1 MWNLGLGKYRTMV
14 ISIALFLLFD
24 LGVLVMNFFI
34 SSEISSDAANVNIV
48 GRQRM
53 LTQRMAKA
61 SLQIESRVIAGQS
74 YRDLMMELDRASAVY
89 DQTLMAYINGG
100 TVPGTGSGD
109 FVVKRID
116 DEKAQKML
124 ADAQEQWAPYRDA
137 IQAFVRSDAPT
148 LEQAMD
154 VARNSEVVNVWLLTL
169 MNDLTTRVEELA
181 ASKATVLRTVQLTGM
196 LLATINFLIIM
207 FHFIRHL
214 RRSDQALERAHR
226 ETDDILRTTQEGLFL
241 LDADGRVGSQQ
252 SRALA
257 GILGVQVPPG
267 SDFLD
272 VLRPLVTPKVFDT
285 AREYIDLLLRHEV
298 REKLVAGL
306 NPLDS
311 VEITVTRG
319 PGMVET
325 RFLQF
330 RFNRVMEG
338 EVVTHLLVTTNDISR
353 RVRLERDL
361 RESEVRAQG
370 QMSVL
375 LQILGVEPHL
385 LQDFLR
391 NASEGLNLINQQ
403 LELQP
408 APGEN
413 LLTKVNAIFRIAH
426 RIKGDAAAVGLE
438 SVAQSFHGL
447 EDMLSGMRER
457 GDLVGEDF
465 LPVAVRM
472 KALFS
477 EIETIHN
484 VLTRMAQMRGVVT
497 VEPARPK
504 TEPSAVANPIVRQW
518 ISYAKQLAERHGK
531 QVDLVYQGMDV
542 SDLHPVQRE
551 AVSSIVNQ
559 FVRNALVHGIERPE
573 DRKARGKAESGR
585 LAVYVANWGENGIE
599 VSFRDDG
606 QGIDQAKLRAAVV
619 RSGRMNEEEV
629 GTVDMR
635 RLVSFIFEPG
645 ISTRETADEDAGRGA
660 GLDAVRDLVRKLGGQ
675 IRIGMTTGEY
685 CHFRVQLPPV
695 HESLVSVPAIT
706 SQEAAA

>member
-1 MWNLGLGKYRTMV
+1 MLKLELGKYRTMV

-24 LGVLVMNFFI
+24 LSVLVMNFFI

-61 SLQIESRVIAGQS
+61 SLQIESRMIAGQP

-89 DQTLMAYINGG
+89 DQTLMAYLYGG
-100 TVPGTGSGD
+100 VVPGSGAGD
-109 FVVKRID
+109 FAVKRIS

-124 ADAQEQWAPYRDA
+124 TDAQEQWAPYRDS

-148 LEQAMD
+148 LDQAMD
-154 VARNSEVVNVWLLTL
+154 IARNSEVVNVWLLTL

-181 ASKATVLRTVQLTGM
+181 ASKATMLRTVQLTGM

-214 RRSDQALERAHR
+214 RRSDQALERAHK

-241 LDADGRVGSQQ
+241 LDPDGRVGSQQ

-257 GILGVQVPPG
+257 NILGVPVPPG
-267 SDFLD
+267 ADFLD

-285 AREYIDLLLRHEV
+285 AREYVDLLLRHEV
-298 REKLVAGL
+298 REKLVASL

-311 VEITVTRG
+311 VEISVSRG
-319 PGMVET
+319 PGMVEN

-338 EVVTHLLVTTNDISR
+338 DVVTHLLVTANDISR

-391 NASEGLNLINQQ
+391 TASEGLNLINQQ
-403 LELQP
+403 LETQP

-438 SVAQSFHGL
+438 SVVQSFHGL
-447 EDMLSGMRER
+447 EDMLSGLRER
-457 GDLVGEDF
+457 GELMGEDL

-484 VLTRMAQMRGVVT
+484 VLARMAQIRGVVT
-497 VEPARPK
+497 VEPARPT
-504 TEPSAVANPIVRQW
+504 TEPAAVANPIVRQW
-518 ISYAKQLAERHGK
+518 IGYAKQLAERHGK

-542 SDLHPVQRE
+542 SDLHPAQRE

-559 FVRNALVHGIERPE
+559 FVRNALVHGIELPE

-599 VSFRDDG
+599 LSFRDDG
-606 QGIDQAKLRAAVV
+606 QGIDPAKIRAAVV
-619 RSGRMNEEEV
+619 RSGRMSEEEARAA
-629 GTVDMR
+629 DMR

-645 ISTRETADEDAGRGA
+645 VSTRETADEDAGRGT

-695 HESLVSVPAIT
+695 REAVVAVPAIAP
-706 SQEAAA
+706 QEAAA

>member
-1 MWNLGLGKYRTMV
+1 MLKLELGKYRTMV

-61 SLQIESRVIAGQS
+61 SLQIESRMIAGQP
-74 YRDLMMELDRASAVY
+74 YRDLMMELDRSSEVY
-89 DQTLMAYINGG
+89 DQTLKAYLFGG
-100 TVPGTGSGD
+100 TVPGSGAGD
-109 FVVKRID
+109 FQVKRISD
-116 DEKAQKML
+116 DKAQKML
-124 ADAQEQWAPYRDA
+124 TDAQEQWAPYRDS
-137 IQAFVRSDAPT
+137 IQSFVRSEAPT
-148 LEQAMD
+148 LDQAID
-154 VARNSEVVNVWLLTL
+154 IARSSEVVNVWLLTL

-181 ASKATVLRTVQLTGM
+181 AAKATTLRTVQLTGM

-214 RRSDQALERAHR
+214 RRSDQALERAHK

-241 LDADGRVGSQQ
+241 LDPEGRVGSQQ

-257 GILGVQVPPG
+257 NILGVPVPAG
-267 SDFLD
+267 ASFLD
-272 VLRPLVTPKVFDT
+272 VLRPLVTPKIFDT
-285 AREYIDLLLRHEV
+285 AREYVDLLLRHEV
-298 REKLVAGL
+298 KEKLVASL

-311 VEITVTRG
+311 VEISVSRG
-319 PGMVET
+319 PGAVET

-353 RVRLERDL
+353 RIRLERDL

-370 QMSVL
+370 QMGVL
-375 LQILGVEPHL
+375 LQILGVEPRM

-391 NASEGLNLINQQ
+391 TASEGLNLINQQ
-403 LELQP
+403 LETQP
-408 APGEN
+408 AQGEN

-438 SVAQSFHGL
+438 SVVQSFHGL
-447 EDMLSGMRER
+447 EDLLGNLRER
-457 GDLVGEDF
+457 GELVGEDL

-484 VLTRMAQMRGVVT
+484 VLARMAQIRGVVT
-497 VEPARPK
+497 VEPARPQ
-504 TEPSAVANPIVRQW
+504 TEPAAVANPIVRQW
-518 ISYAKQLAERHGK
+518 IAYANQLAERHGK
-531 QVDLVYQGMDV
+531 RVELVYQGMDV

-559 FVRNALVHGIERPE
+559 FVRNALTHGIEE
-573 DRKARGKAESGR
+573 TTVRKARGKAESGR

-599 VSFRDDG
+599 LSFRDDG
-606 QGIDQAKLRAAVV
+606 QGIDPAKIRAAVV
-619 RSGRMNEEEV
+619 RSGRMTEEEASA
-629 GTVDMR
+629 TDMR

-645 ISTRETADEDAGRGA
+645 ISTRETIDEDAGRGA

-685 CHFRVQLPPV
+685 CHFRVQLPPI
-695 HESLVSVPAIT
+695 HEAVVVLPAIA